1 MRAVPVKARTEATLR
16 RDVPFRTV
24 CASLANLVLFIV
36 VAPLLNRR
44 CQRRRV
50 VCFGIDWWPRTL
62 DRGHTGWKLIGRA
75 A

>member
-1 MRAVPVKARTEATLR
+1 M
-16 RDVPFRTV
+16 PFRTV

-36 VAPLLNRR
+36 IAPLLNRR

-50 VCFGIDWWPRTL
+50 NRFEIDWWPRTL
-62 DRGHTGWKLIGRA
+62 ARGHTGRRLIGRA